1 MEIVTIKRT
10 VDTQMGRVLLV
21 VMLAF
26 MVTYVKQVSVL
37 KIDIQKIRIKYII
50 VLVFPLVDVICK
62 FRHLYTQAESP
73 RVKFT

>member
-37 KIDIQKIRIKYII
+37 KIDIQKIRIKYVI

-62 FRHLYTQAESP
+62 CRHLYKQAESP